1 MIGLRLVSPRG
12 SSSRRACAWGSW
24 ILAAAATLFA
34 GRARADA
41 APTEW
46 RSNEYYVVNG
56 AVAASL
62 VGGQLLVRWASA
74 ELQAGGDTVWFP
86 GDAGL
91 RGRCSPEAANLS
103 DVSLALTLAM
113 PIGSELAGTS
123 AARFVNA
130 EIVYTQALLGNG
142 LLTLAAKSLFRRP
155 RPFSYRNDRRCTF
168 DIESSDANRSFFS
181 GHASS
186 SFAAAVAGSLLLSE
200 RGFPSWSRAA
210 MWGTQFTLA
219 GATANLRA
227 RAGKHYYSDI
237 VVGAVVGTGVG
248 IVVPVL
254 HGASDAPSGSDLLA
268 GAIGLGVGVATSQLA
283 ALGAEAF
290 DPVES
295 VGLMLSPLPDVGAVG
310 LLASGHW

>member
-1 MIGLRLVSPRG
+1 M
-12 SSSRRACAWGSW
+12 
-24 ILAAAATLFA
+24 
-34 GRARADA
+34 
-41 APTEW
+41 
-46 RSNEYYVVNG
+46 
-56 AVAASL
+56 AASL

-123 AARFVNA
+123 GARFVNA

-186 SFAAAVAGSLLLSE
+186 SFATAVAGSLLLSE
-200 RGFPSWSRAA
+200 RGFRP
-210 MWGTQFTLA
+210 G
-219 GATANLRA
+219 RA
-227 RAGKHYYSDI
+227 RRCGEPSSRSPGPPPTCGLEPASTTTGDI
-237 VVGAVVGTGVG
+237 AVGAVVGTGVG

-295 VGLMLSPLPDVGAVG
+295 AGLMLSPLPDVGAVG